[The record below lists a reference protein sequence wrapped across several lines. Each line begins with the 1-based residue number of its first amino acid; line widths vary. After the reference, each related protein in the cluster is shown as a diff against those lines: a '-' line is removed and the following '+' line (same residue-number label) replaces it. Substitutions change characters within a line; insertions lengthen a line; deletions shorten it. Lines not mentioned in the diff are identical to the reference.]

1 MPSSTSSNING
12 HLPNSANGP
21 LPDGTLTSSPSSS
34 QKQQNQH
41 HQTTRHSSNTSPLS
55 IALPVSIRS
64 NGSSNGSHGYSQT
77 NGHPPLSMSHPPP
90 SSSSTL
96 QYMTSNGP
104 HSSIYNSQG
113 WQTHSTSDEHTVR
126 TNTISYAQQHYHSYQ
141 QHQHHQLQLQQ
152 HQQQLQQQHQQ
163 QQQLH
168 SSSTPSTYIDTTLR
182 RRRLS
187 SSASSKH
194 ARASEGSRPSSANK
208 TSNITPHHTRRFT
221 TLISDQEPDTT
232 YLWGYLL
239 FFATMLGFTISMYAL
254 VASNYMPMTGNKV
267 SVPPNHCCTR
277 WCVPNSNS
285 SASPLSSSSNPLC
298 VALAMMPN
306 KRARRT
312 ERLLF
317 FLVLTI
323 DTGLDQARQPLLH
336 VGPCHDSSNGPG
348 GWFQLAWHEAVPTQ
362 LEMLLLFLLLP
373 LHSLYLFCSFALYTS
388 LQYHQ
393 NKSIF
398 T

>member
-12 HLPNSANGP
+12 HLPSGANGP
-21 LPDGTLTSSPSSS
+21 LVDGSLTSSPSSS

-41 HQTTRHSSNTSPLS
+41 HQATRHSSNTSPLS

-64 NGSSNGSHGYSQT
+64 NGGSSGNHGYGQT
-77 NGHPPLSMSHPPP
+77 NGHPSMSMSHPP

-96 QYMTSNGP
+96 QYMTSNGQ
-104 HSSIYNSQG
+104 HSSAYNSQA
-113 WQTHSTSDEHTVR
+113 WQTHTTSDDHTVR

-141 QHQHHQLQLQQ
+141 QHQHHQLQQ
-152 HQQQLQQQHQQ
+152 HQQQLQLQHQQ

-168 SSSTPSTYIDTTLR
+168 SSSTPSAYIDTPLR

-254 VASNYMPMTGNKV
+254 VASNYMPMTGNKTLDWIKQD
-267 SVPPNHCCTR
+267 SHYCMLVPVTIPVT
-277 WCVPNSNS
+277 V
-285 SASPLSSSSNPLC
+285 
-298 VALAMMPN
+298 LAVGFNWLGM
-306 KRARRT
+306 K
-312 ERLLF
+312 LF
-317 FLVLTI
+317 
-323 DTGLDQARQPLLH
+323 RH
-336 VGPCHDSSNGPG
+336 N
-348 GWFQLAWHEAVPTQ
+348 
-362 LEMLLLFLLLP
+362 
-373 LHSLYLFCSFALYTS
+373 
-388 LQYHQ
+388 
-393 NKSIF
+393 
-398 T
+398 